1 MFFRPSLFPKTPRRI
16 SQTAD
21 TVTES
26 SHIPHNKYQT
36 LDSCQSLRDTQR
48 HFKSLPLNSARS
60 PEPIY
65 SRRLPNLWLDQNRP
79 TSKYIKHRISNIST
93 TVITTKNDKLSWWLR
108 GRYMHMAL
116 CICIQICSDC
126 CVWCGGM
133 SYGHGNQSWEG
144 QLSLQLCYGFY
155 DVFSVFLDW

>member
-26 SHIPHNKYQT
+26 RYIPHNNYQT

-60 PEPIY
+60 LELIY
-65 SRRLPNLWLDQNRP
+65 LRRLPNLWLYQNRP
-79 TSKYIKHRISNIST
+79 TLKYIKHRISNIST
-93 TVITTKNDKLSWWLR
+93 TIITNKTIQLHTQYYPVGELHYYDNVQCTTLIIIHLF
-108 GRYMHMAL
+108 RYL
-116 CICIQICSDC
+116 GCT
-126 CVWCGGM
+126 
-133 SYGHGNQSWEG
+133 
-144 QLSLQLCYGFY
+144 
-155 DVFSVFLDW
+155 